1 MKNKLISLI
10 IVVLIASSIFLATT
24 RPASGQTVV
33 AGVSKDETFDY
44 SYSLIWTS
52 TDPSATPP
60 SDLVEYNNTQNIEF
74 KVTDVSGVIIGVDFI
89 RTFINGSRAIQSGTI
104 NIESGTVTVPYGF
117 LIVGANLNKNQQVYP
132 TGGHQTITNTVT
144 RSYPS
149 GVQRETNVMSSDV
162 SSEKTTIAFDK
173 IKGIA
178 VDYSYEIQE
187 TSGNNNI
194 VSTETLTNTNSN
206 VWAVS
211 SSTEPVDAG
220 VSLQLI
226 GIIVLVIAIVIVMV
240 AIVVFRRKRKPEQSI
255 N

>member
-10 IVVLIASSIFLATT
+10 IIVLIGSSIFLATT
-24 RPASGQTVV
+24 RTASGQTVV

-74 KVTDVSGVIIGVDFI
+74 KVTDVSGAIISVDFI
-89 RTFINGSRAIQSGTI
+89 RTFTNGTLAIQSGTI

-132 TGGHQTITNTVT
+132 TGGHQTITDTIT
-144 RSYPS
+144 RSYLS

-162 SSEKTTIAFDK
+162 SSEKTTIDFDK

-187 TSGNNNI
+187 TSGNYNI

-206 VWAVS
+206 VWAVI
-211 SSTEPVDAG
+211 SSTESIAAG

-226 GIIVLVIAIVIVMV
+226 CIIVLVIAIVIVIV
-240 AIVVFRRKRKPEQSI
+240 AIVVFRRKRKPETST
-255 N
+255 